1 VSAGPATW
9 EHGPVLPGERAD
21 LIDINVAAGL
31 DMIRTAAVVGPG
43 DTPLPAVREV
53 AAVGEILPHDGVAG
67 LAGGK
72 IHGEIR
78 GAAGVRLDVG
88 VGHTE
93 QAPGALLGQPLDL
106 VHVLV
111 AAVVAAT
118 GIPFRVFVGEDG
130 AHRFQHGL

>member
-1 VSAGPATW
+1 MV
-9 EHGPVLPGERAD
+9 VC
-21 LIDINVAAGL
+21 NVVYSGGGRSRKRNAS
-31 DMIRTAAVVGPG
+31 VVGPRV
-43 DTPLPAVREV
+43 TSLPAGREV
-53 AAVGEILPHDGVAG
+53 GAVGEILPHDGVAG

-72 IHGEIR
+72 IHGEIG

-88 VGHTE
+88 VGHAE

-111 AAVVAAT
+111 AAVVAAP

-130 AHRFQHGL
+130 AHRFRHGL